1 MKPNRTWKISFDLVN
16 QYLTLINQEIKV
28 YFSRVKTKKENVP
41 IILREYYPN
50 TQAWYRKSPKINTIS
65 NHFW

>member
-50 TQAWYRKSPKINTIS
+50 T
-65 NHFW
+65 